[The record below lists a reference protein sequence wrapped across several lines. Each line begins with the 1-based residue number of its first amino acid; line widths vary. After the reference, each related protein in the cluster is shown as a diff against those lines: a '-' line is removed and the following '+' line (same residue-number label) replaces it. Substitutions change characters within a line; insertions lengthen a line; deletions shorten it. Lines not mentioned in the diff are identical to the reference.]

1 MQRVTVLKLIALT
14 ITAFFMTFVYAAT
27 DRVGSIL
34 DNSVKWDDEAGRTA
48 ALTAVPEWHNATVQ
62 QMFDLYLHQ
71 EKYKLPA
78 TSTTQQYNVQFINA
92 FWGPLA
98 NPFNKSPR
106 PAKAFLIFSASS
118 FYMAPLVKNLA
129 DGNYYVFDK
138 AATRPVVLSEW
149 ITNMTT
155 AHGKPG
161 EARFNVCNGYAS
173 LPTETCSEKS
183 YQAELV
189 SRSMRNEHTENP
201 SAKRAMHEDWRSN
214 VASIFTTENSIL
226 GGSISWSQND
236 NTKAKLLNTT
246 TSWANFKT
254 ISDNFEKLRDIRYF
268 SDTEKKGFSRRIS
281 WLFPDDGCWTRAAAV
296 MKDLFGPFENVVNN
310 YQRPSKVFAFGN
322 LCVNTTNSSSGSV
335 SWWYHTAPIIK
346 DAETNQIYVLDPAV
360 APQKPLTLEKWMA
373 EISSRSGACADSNG
387 SVDKFAICNGYGSNP
402 YDQCNSSF
410 QSEAAEVTRQI
421 SFQQYERSRQVQLG
435 READA
440 VLGNQPPWKNS

>member
-1 MQRVTVLKLIALT
+1 MQQKKGEFKMQRVTVLKLIALT
-14 ITAFFMTFVYAAT
+14 IAEFFMTFVYAAT

-92 FWGPLA
+92 FWCPLA

-296 MKDLFGPFENVVNN
+296 MKDLFGPFENVVN
-310 YQRPSKVFAFGN
+310 
-322 LCVNTTNSSSGSV
+322 
-335 SWWYHTAPIIK
+335 
-346 DAETNQIYVLDPAV
+346 
-360 APQKPLTLEKWMA
+360 
-373 EISSRSGACADSNG
+373 
-387 SVDKFAICNGYGSNP
+387 
-402 YDQCNSSF
+402 
-410 QSEAAEVTRQI
+410 
-421 SFQQYERSRQVQLG
+421 
-435 READA
+435 
-440 VLGNQPPWKNS
+440 